1 MYYRILIFLIFI
13 IYSDPLF
20 SQSQIDN
27 IIKVSGKLIDSNTLK
42 PLGYSTVF
50 IFDNKKIIASA
61 NTDST
66 GYFQLEMRSAVPLV
80 VKFYLLGYKDNE
92 ISINKIPNNNID
104 VGLIKLTPKSILL
117 KDVNIISDKPV
128 FTYELDKII
137 YNSIQDNTNIGLN
150 TLQVL
155 SKTPLIDVTS
165 DNKIYVKGQNNFKIL
180 INGKD
185 NLGDDP
191 GLILKNLS
199 SNLIN
204 RIEINSNPSLK
215 YKQDGYETI
224 ININT
229 NEKLLDGYYLSIN
242 SGLNSRLGHDAGYSL
257 YAKAKKLSFNS
268 TFSYDRVGEVSYN
281 EIMNSSN
288 LQNGSEYNQSSSIN
302 AHSKNYTPYFQLHYE
317 IDSNRLFQFYFLS
330 NNSNIYR
337 NYNIFKNYSNSILD
351 TNSQNYTG
359 LNSNNYFSVDYENI
373 FRRSRGLLTLSFQF
387 SNDNYS
393 SNNISHDSDN
403 QYLFQLNNTGKSKD
417 YTYQI
422 DYEKKLFEKFKIE
435 FGSKYILRDIYSENN
450 FNDTSQSVLN
460 YKQNLFRF
468 YNSLEYLSKNKS
480 RLTVGYL
487 IDLFNSNSIDLYNVN
502 NSFFNVTPNLSYS
515 KFSKSNTLTIKY
527 NYKIRR
533 PSINY
538 LDPSKKF
545 ITKEFI
551 QVGNPYLKPEVIHN
565 VEMGLNTKLKKK
577 PLITSVYFNYS
588 GNSIISLRSIDSN
601 SVVTDTYVNNGE
613 IFNIGN
619 TLYYSYTFYKKLT
632 IRINNDINYTI
643 LKNNSLNLK
652 NSGVNYKTIFTVLHK
667 LPYKLT
673 ISLQGF
679 IYSRRF
685 TVQGFNEVQSDT
697 RINIYRNFIDEKLNI
712 SLTLYFPFN
721 NNITL
726 NSKYSDS
733 MLRQNLT
740 TNSPG
745 RFVGLSLRYDLGDLS
760 KAFPDREKRKT
771 GIRNDDLKS
780 N

>member
-1 MYYRILIFLIFI
+1 MKVIIKSYCIFLLIILQVLKLNAQSLHVTGRVVDSVSNNPLNFVTIFI
-13 IYSDPLF
+13 E
-20 SQSQIDN
+20 N
-27 IIKVSGKLIDSNTLK
+27 NNKIISSNTTDS
-42 PLGYSTVF
+42 LGYF
-50 IFDNKKIIASA
+50 NFYKI
-61 NTDST
+61 NVND
-66 GYFQLEMRSAVPLV
+66 LKL
-80 VKFYLLGYKDNE
+80 KFYLNGYKE
-92 ISINKIPNNNID
+92 KVVVINNSKNKDVDLGTIRLNI
-104 VGLIKLTPKSILL
+104 KSISLSP
-117 KDVNIISDKPV
+117 VNIISERLLYS
-128 FTYELDKII
+128 YELDKII
-137 YNSIQDNTNIGLN
+137 YNSSQDSTNVGLN

-155 SKTPLIDVTS
+155 SKTPLVDVTS

-185 NLGDDP
+185 NLGNDP

-204 RIEINSNPSLK
+204 KIEINSNPSLK
-215 YKQDGYETI
+215 YKQDGYATI

-242 SGLNSRLGHDAGYSL
+242 SGINSRLGHDAGYSL

-268 TFSYDRVGEVSYN
+268 TFSYDRVGEVNYN
-281 EIMNSSN
+281 EVMNSSN
-288 LQNGSEYNQSSSIN
+288 LQNGIDYKQSTSIN
-302 AHSKNYTPYFQLHYE
+302 AYSKNYTPYFQLQYE

-337 NYNIFKNYSNSILD
+337 NFSINKNYSNSILD
-351 TNSQNYTG
+351 TNYQNYTG
-359 LNSNNYFSVDYENI
+359 SNSNNYFSVDYENI
-373 FRRSRGLLTLSFQF
+373 FRKTRGLLTLSFQY
-387 SNDNYS
+387 SNDNYT

-403 QYLFQLNNTGKSKD
+403 QFQFQLNNTGKSKD
-417 YTYQI
+417 FTYQI

-435 FGSKYILRDIYSENN
+435 FGTKYILRDIISENN
-450 FNDTSQSVLN
+450 FNDTSLSALN
-460 YKQNLFRF
+460 YKQKLFRF
-468 YNSLEYLSKNKS
+468 YNSLEYLSKNRS

-487 IDLFNSNSIDLYNVN
+487 IDLFNANSIDLYSVN
-502 NSFFNVTPNLSYS
+502 NSFFNITPNLSYS
-515 KFSKSNTLTIKY
+515 KFFKGNTISIKY

-551 QVGNPYLKPEVIHN
+551 QVGNPYLNPEIIHTI
-565 VEMGLNTKLKKK
+565 EIGLTTKLRKK
-577 PLITSVYFNYS
+577 PLITSIYFNYS
-588 GNSIISLRSIDSN
+588 GNGIISLRSIDSS
-601 SVVTDTYVNNGE
+601 SVVTDSYINNGE
-613 IFNIGN
+613 FINIGN
-619 TLYYSYTFYKKLT
+619 TLFYSYTFNKKLT

-643 LKNNSLNLK
+643 LKNNSLGLK

-685 TVQGFNEVQSDT
+685 TVQGFTEVQSDT
-697 RINIYRNFIDEKLNI
+697 RFNVYRNFLDDKLNV

-721 NNITL
+721 NIIKL
-726 NSKYSDS
+726 NSRYSDS
-733 MLRQNLT
+733 MLSQNLSSI
-740 TNSPG
+740 SPG
-745 RFVGLSLRYDLGDLS
+745 RFLGVSLRYDLGDLS
-760 KAFPDREKRKT
+760 KAFPEREKRKS
-771 GIRNDDLKS
+771 GIKNDDLK

>member
-1 MYYRILIFLIFI
+1 MYYRILIFLTFI
-13 IYSDPLF
+13 IYSNPLF
-20 SQSQIDN
+20 SQSRIDN
-27 IIKVSGKLIDSNTLK
+27 TIKVSGTLVDSNTLK

-50 IFDNKKIIASA
+50 IFNNKKIIANT
-61 NTDST
+61 NTDTT
-66 GYFQLEMRSAVPLV
+66 GYFQLEMRSDVTLV
-80 VKFYLLGYKDNE
+80 IKFYLLGYKEKEILIDNFT
-92 ISINKIPNNNID
+92 NNNISL
-104 VGLIKLTPKSILL
+104 GLIKIASKAIKL
-117 KDVNIISDKPV
+117 KNVNIISNRPV

-137 YNSIQDNTNIGLN
+137 YNSNLDSTNLGLN

-185 NLGDDP
+185 NLGNDP

-204 RIEINSNPSLK
+204 KIEINSNPSLK

-242 SGLNSRLGHDAGYSL
+242 SGFNSRLGHDAGYSL

-268 TFSYDRVGEVSYN
+268 TYSYDRVGKVSYN
-281 EIMNSSN
+281 EFMNSSN
-288 LQNGSEYNQSSSIN
+288 KQNGIEYKQFSSIN
-302 AHSKNYTPYFQLHYE
+302 AYSKNNTPYLQLQYE

-330 NNSNIYR
+330 NNSNLYR
-337 NYNIFKNYSNSILD
+337 GFSIFKNYSNTILD
-351 TNSQNYTG
+351 TNNQNYNSS
-359 LNSNNYFSVDYENI
+359 NSNNYFSVDYENI
-373 FRRSRGLLTLSFQF
+373 FRKTRGLLTLSFQY
-387 SNDNYS
+387 SNENFNS
-393 SNNISHDSDN
+393 SNISYNSDSHF
-403 QYLFQLNNTGKSKD
+403 QFQLSNIGKSKD
-417 YTYQI
+417 FTYQI

-435 FGSKYILRDIYSENN
+435 FGTKYILRDIISENN
-450 FNDTSQSVLN
+450 FNDTILSALN
-460 YKQNLFRF
+460 YKQKLFRF
-468 YNSLEYLSKNKS
+468 YNSLEYLSKNRS

-487 IDLFNSNSIDLYNVN
+487 IDLFNANSIDLYIVN
-502 NSFFNVTPNLSYS
+502 NSFFNITPNLSYS
-515 KFSKSNTLTIKY
+515 KFFKGNTISIKY

-533 PSINY
+533 PGINY

-551 QVGNPYLKPEVIHN
+551 QVGNPYLNPEIIHN
-565 VEMGLNTKLKKK
+565 IEVGLNTKLKNK

-588 GNSIISLRSIDSN
+588 GNSIITLRSIDSN

-613 IFNIGN
+613 FINIGN
-619 TLYYSYTFYKKLT
+619 TLFYSYTFYKKLT

-643 LKNNSLNLK
+643 LKNNSLSLK

-667 LPYKLT
+667 LPYNLT

-685 TVQGFNEVQSDT
+685 TVQGFTEVQSDT
-697 RINIYRNFIDEKLNI
+697 RLNIYRNFLDDKLNL

-721 NNITL
+721 NNIKL
-726 NSKYSDS
+726 NSRYSDS
-733 MLRQNLT
+733 MLSQNLCSI
-740 TNSPG
+740 SPG
-745 RFVGLSLRYDLGDLS
+745 RFLGLSLRYDLGDLS
-760 KAFPDREKRKT
+760 KAFPDREKRKS
-771 GIRNDDLKS
+771 GIKNDDLK